1 MLSDHPIRKS
11 EEMKTMYID
20 TNGCDEARLETQK
33 LKNLLNG
40 TDYVCTDD
48 ARLADVIVFYACGHL
63 RKYEDESITTIKRLI
78 RLKKKSAVLVV
89 WGCLSEINRN
99 AVESVHKGPIIGP
112 ENWDYFSSLL
122 DMSKERMSCVHANRL
137 SIQNNLIRP
146 RFPSVGAILNL
157 LYDVLHYQSRKI
169 WYIKI
174 ESGCKERCTFC
185 SDHLA
190 FKGVRS
196 EPMDAIISQFE
207 LGLEMGYKHFS
218 LIGRDLGSYGADA
231 GYDLPA
237 LLSKILEN
245 HRHQDYKLILENMS
259 PKSLVELYPRLSS
272 SFLDGKILKIGT
284 HIQSGSG
291 RILRLMG
298 RRFSVREWLRIMKE
312 INKNFPNVRLVTSI
326 MVGFPTETEQDLGK
340 SMLLLDE
347 QLFDE
352 VDLYKY
358 EERPNLAS
366 LRLSGRVPNR
376 VKETRYKMVKRKIII
391 CNIRKRIRKFQIFY
405 LLQSLMLNAIQSARM
420 FAQTSQVQS
429 QQVSDLEGRLQL
441 VHSHKEKAR
450 E

>member
-1 MLSDHPIRKS
+1 MRKG
-11 EEMKTMYID
+11 EEMKMYID
-20 TNGCDEARLETQK
+20 TNGCDEARLDVQK

-40 TDYVCTDD
+40 TDYICTDD
-48 ARLADVIVFYACGHL
+48 ARLADIIVFYACGHL
-63 RKYEDESITTIKRLI
+63 REYEDESITVIKRLI
-78 RLKKKSAVLVV
+78 RLKKKSTALVV

-112 ENWDYFSSLL
+112 ENWDYFCNLL
-122 DMSKERMSCVHANRL
+122 SQSKERMSCVYANRP
-137 SIQNNLIRP
+137 SILNKLIRP
-146 RFPSVGAILNL
+146 HFPSIGAILNL
-157 LYDVLHYQSRKI
+157 LYDVFHYQSRKI

-190 FKGVRS
+190 FKGFRS
-196 EPMDAIISQFE
+196 DPMDAIISQFE
-207 LGLEMGYKHFS
+207 LGLEMGYKHFG
-218 LIGRDLGSYGADA
+218 LIGRDLGSYGA
-231 GYDLPA
+231 GGGSDLAA
-237 LLSKILEN
+237 LLNKMLEN
-245 HRHQDYKLILENMS
+245 HRDQDYKLSLENMS
-259 PKSLVELYPRLSS
+259 PKSLVELYPRLSG
-272 SFLDGKILKIGT
+272 SFSCGKIFKIGS

-298 RRFSVREWLRIMKE
+298 RRFSVREWLRIMKD
-312 INKNFPNVRLVTSI
+312 INKNYPNVRLVTSI
-326 MVGFPTETEQDLGK
+326 MVGFPTETEQDLSK
-340 SMLLLDE
+340 SMQLLDE

-376 VKETRYKMVKRKIII
+376 VKETRYKMVRRKIII
-391 CNIRKRIRKFQIFY
+391 CNIRKRMRKFQIFY
-405 LLQSLMLNAIQSARM
+405 LVQSLMLHAIQSVRV

-429 QQVSDLEGRLQL
+429 QQPSDLEDRLLL
-441 VHSHKEKAR
+441 VHLCKEK